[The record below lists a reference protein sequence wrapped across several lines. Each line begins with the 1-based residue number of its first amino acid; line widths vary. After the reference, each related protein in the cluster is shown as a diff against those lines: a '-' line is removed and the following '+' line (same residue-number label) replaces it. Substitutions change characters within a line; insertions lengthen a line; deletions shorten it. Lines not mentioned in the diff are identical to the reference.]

1 MRIFCFSLLVFA
13 AAMASAQTTPTISPN
28 GVVNAASFQNTLAP
42 GSLFTIVGSALSSQT
57 ASASSV
63 PFSRS
68 LGGVTVHFTNGSNA
82 VDAPMSYVASGQIN
96 AQIPWGLV
104 TPGTSA
110 TAQMVVSNNGV
121 NSDSTAVTISPFGPG
136 IFGFNAPSGG
146 IYAIAYTYQDSMFA
160 WPANSVAGLTTHPA
174 VPGSLL
180 IAYATGL
187 GAVTPT
193 IADGDV
199 PGSVL
204 TTANTQPQVLIGGIS
219 AQVAFAGLT
228 PQYPGVYQLNIVV
241 PTNAPTGSAVPFQ
254 IQVGGI
260 TSPAS
265 FTIAVGN

>member
-1 MRIFCFSLLVFA
+1 MRTCCFSFLVLA
-13 AAMASAQTTPTISPN
+13 AAMASAQNTPTISSG
-28 GVVNAASFQNTLAP
+28 GVVNAASFQGTLAP

-57 ASASSV
+57 ASASTV

-68 LGGVTVHFTNGSNA
+68 MGGVTVHFTNGSNS
-82 VDAPMSYVASGQIN
+82 VDAPLSYIAPGQIN
-96 AQIPWGLV
+96 AQIPWTLV

-110 TAQMVVSNNGV
+110 TTQMVVSNNGV
-121 NSDSTAVTISPFGPG
+121 TSAPTAVTISPFGPG
-136 IFGFNAPSGG
+136 VFGFNAPSGG
-146 IYAIAYTYQDSMFA
+146 IYAIAYTYLDGKFT
-160 WPANSVAGLTTHPA
+160 WPVNSVAGLTTHPA
-174 VPGSLL
+174 APGSLV
-180 IAYATGL
+180 IVYATGL

-204 TTANTQPQVLIGGIS
+204 TTANTQPQLLIGGIS

-241 PTNAPTGSAVPFQ
+241 PTNAPTGSAVPLQ
-254 IQVGGI
+254 IQVGGV